1 MTPDDFPEL
10 DDEFGVWP
18 DNVPAVNTFVAMQT
32 QWRTGFAGAT
42 GLDYAAMPAV
52 LSLLGIATEL
62 HPDTFE
68 GLRCME
74 TRALDLMRKK
84 NG

>member
-1 MTPDDFPEL
+1 
-10 DDEFGVWP
+10 
-18 DNVPAVNTFVAMQT
+18 MQT

-42 GLDYAAMPAV
+42 GLDYAALPAV
-52 LSLLGIATEL
+52 LSMLGIAADI

-68 GLRCME
+68 CLRHME

>member
-1 MTPDDFPEL
+1 MPVL
-10 DDEFGVWP
+10 
-18 DNVPAVNTFVAMQT
+18 NTFVAMQT

-42 GLDYAAMPAV
+42 GLDYAALPAV
-52 LSLLGIATEL
+52 LSMLGIAADI

-68 GLRCME
+68 CLRHME